1 MMKRSRFAR
10 RGALNRDAEQL
21 ARLAAGLAASNSRIE
36 DGFWER
42 RLADTVDRMLRTGN
56 EETLNLALD
65 HLYGSNGRAY
75 DALADMIEARAEG
88 GVLGVGGEEFDVAM
102 FAAPLLAWSRYN
114 IPSGPLPADILAAAR
129 TQLQAHVLAADTRL
143 ALADFLYSPDQL
155 PRGFVETWRLANQ
168 LAKAATNDKNVRID
182 PRQQP
187 ETTRFISDTRY
198 LIGAVA
204 AARGRALFRWQEDDG
219 SREQAATQWA
229 AQGASALKPLF
240 TGCALE
246 PLLPDAFHAACR
258 NADQGLRIYSLR
270 AAVAFLQTV
279 LNVQPQRLRAVVA
292 PFHEERLE
300 EYRIGFTL
308 ADSNDV
314 VHGVVWPLLGAEDEA
329 TDSVGQIETVLEETG
344 IGGVIVLDQRFP
356 LEFCDDC
363 GMPMYPTPEGETAH
377 AELPEDLPQAPAHL
391 H

>member
-1 MMKRSRFAR
+1 MKRSRFAR
-10 RGALNRDAEQL
+10 RGALNREAEQL
-21 ARLAAGLAASNSRIE
+21 ARLAAGLAVSSSRIE
-36 DGFWER
+36 DAFWED
-42 RLADTVDRMLRTGN
+42 RLAAAVDRQLRTGN

-65 HLYGSNGRAY
+65 HLFGANGRAY
-75 DALADMIEARAEG
+75 DALADLIESRAES
-88 GVLGVGGEEFDVAM
+88 GVLGTGGGEFDVAL
-102 FAAPLLAWSRYN
+102 FAAPLLAWSRFT
-114 IPSGPLPADILAAAR
+114 IPSGSLTAGTLAVAR
-129 TQLQAHVLAADTRL
+129 TQLQAHVLASGAKF
-143 ALADFLYSPDQL
+143 ALADFLFSPDQL
-155 PRGFVETWRLANQ
+155 PRGFVETYRLANQ
-168 LAKAATNDKNVRID
+168 LAKAASEGRDAHID
-182 PRQQP
+182 PRQLP

-204 AARGRALFRWQEDDG
+204 TPRGQALFRWQEEDG

-229 AQGASALKPLF
+229 AQGGAALQPLF

-258 NADQGLRIYSLR
+258 NADQGLRIYALR

-279 LNVQPQRLRAVVA
+279 LNVRPQQLRAVVA

-300 EYRIGFTL
+300 EYRIGFTQ
-308 ADSNDV
+308 ADASQV
-314 VHGVVWPLLGAEDEA
+314 VHGVVWPLLGAEDE
-329 TDSVGQIETVLEETG
+329 TSDCVNQIEAVLEEA
-344 IGGVIVLDQRFP
+344 GVGSVITLEHRFP

-363 GMPMYPTPEGETAH
+363 GMPMYPTPEGETSH

>member
-1 MMKRSRFAR
+1 MKRSRFAR
-10 RGALNRDAEQL
+10 RGALNREAEQL
-21 ARLAAGLAASNSRIE
+21 ARLAAGLAVSSSRIE
-36 DGFWER
+36 DAFWED
-42 RLADTVDRMLRTGN
+42 RLAAAVDRQLRTGN

-65 HLYGSNGRAY
+65 HLFGANGRAY
-75 DALADMIEARAEG
+75 DALADLIESRAES
-88 GVLGVGGEEFDVAM
+88 GVLGTGGGEFDVAL
-102 FAAPLLAWSRYN
+102 FAAPLLAWSRFT
-114 IPSGPLPADILAAAR
+114 IPSGSLTAGTLAVAR
-129 TQLQAHVLAADTRL
+129 TQLQAHVLASGTKF
-143 ALADFLYSPDQL
+143 ALADFLFSPDQL
-155 PRGFVETWRLANQ
+155 PRGFVETYRLANQ
-168 LAKAATNDKNVRID
+168 LAKAASEGRDAHID
-182 PRQQP
+182 PRQLP

-204 AARGRALFRWQEDDG
+204 TPRGQALFRWQEEDG

-229 AQGASALKPLF
+229 AQGGAALQPLF

-258 NADQGLRIYSLR
+258 NADQGLRIYALR

-279 LNVQPQRLRAVVA
+279 LNVRPQQLRAVVA

-300 EYRIGFTL
+300 EYRIGFTQ
-308 ADSNDV
+308 ADASQV
-314 VHGVVWPLLGAEDEA
+314 VHGVVWPLLGAEDE
-329 TDSVGQIETVLEETG
+329 TSDCVNQIEAVLEEA
-344 IGGVIVLDQRFP
+344 GVGSVITLEHRFP

-363 GMPMYPTPEGETAH
+363 GMPMYPTPEGETSH

>member
-1 MMKRSRFAR
+1 MKRSRFAR
-10 RGALNRDAEQL
+10 RGALNREAEQI
-21 ARLAAGLAASNSRIE
+21 ARLAAGLAASASRIE
-36 DGFWER
+36 DDFWER
-42 RLADTVDRMLRTGN
+42 RLAAAVDKLLRTGN
-56 EETLNLALD
+56 EDTLNLALD
-65 HLYGSNGRAY
+65 HLFGANARAY
-75 DALADMIEARAEG
+75 DALADLIESRAES
-88 GVLGVGGEEFDVAM
+88 GVLGAGGGEFDVALI
-102 FAAPLLAWSRYN
+102 AAPLLAWSRFT
-114 IPSGPLPADILAAAR
+114 IPSGPLPAAALAAAR
-129 TQLQAHVLAADTRL
+129 TQLQAHVLAAGTKL

-168 LAKAATNDKNVRID
+168 LAKAAAEDRNARID
-182 PRQQP
+182 PRQLP

-204 AARGRALFRWQEDDG
+204 APRGQALFRWQEEDG

-229 AQGASALKPLF
+229 AQGGAALQPLF

-246 PLLPDAFHAACR
+246 PLLPEVFHAACR
-258 NADQGLRIYSLR
+258 NADQGLRVYSLR

-279 LNVQPQRLRAVVA
+279 LGVRPQQLRAVVA

-300 EYRIGFTL
+300 EYRVGFTH
-308 ADSNDV
+308 ADANEV
-314 VHGVVWPLLGAEDEA
+314 VHGVVWPLLGAEDES
-329 TDSVGQIETVLEETG
+329 TDCVGQIEAVLEEAG
-344 IGGVIVLDQRFP
+344 IGSVVVLENRFP